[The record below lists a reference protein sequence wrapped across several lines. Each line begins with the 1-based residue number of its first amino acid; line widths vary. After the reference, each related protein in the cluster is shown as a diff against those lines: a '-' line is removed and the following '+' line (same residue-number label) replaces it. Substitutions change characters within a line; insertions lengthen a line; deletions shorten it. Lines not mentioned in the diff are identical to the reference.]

1 MLMLLAAKLLYIG
14 GLGLTAALNVRM
26 VRVWV
31 CVRYMSGRRAAIV
44 KSIVVIISLLSSVA
58 ALLAASLEEIVRIA
72 VYTWLALLA
81 GMTPL
86 VCIPVYAGMVR
97 SLWKRIGGSR
107 RAESSSRAETSEHLS
122 DEESGRMGG

>member
-14 GLGLTAALNVRM
+14 GLGLTAALNVHM

-31 CVRYMSGRRAAIV
+31 CVRYMSAKRAAIV
-44 KSIVVIISLLSSVA
+44 KSIVVLISLLSSIA

-86 VCIPVYAGMVR
+86 ICIPVYTGMVR
-97 SLWKRIGGSR
+97 SLWKQLRGSR
-107 RAESSSRAETSEHLS
+107 RAESNNRAGTSEHLS
-122 DEESGRMGG
+122 DEESARMGE